1 VVVGVIA
8 GSSQLGLAIEGDPV
22 TMWRKRTGWTI
33 AVAVIAV
40 VMAFVAVS
48 VTPTEDVASAGTART
63 PVWVGAAVDGTWPT
77 ADGCA
82 GSRYPSADCSQP
94 STHHTFK
101 WGNPYPGDFGFDQQN
116 VAPDATVRVYAAPQD
131 PNIAGRINARIE
143 SVGLACRAEP
153 GETYAQTRGR
163 GGDAVRVG
171 IYDGGTRVGT
181 VTYVHVNAA
190 VSGGQAIS
198 RWGGVVGTVGS
209 YRSNPCWRGRH
220 LHAELY
226 NDVNYACYNRGWRS
240 GQRMSVTNFI
250 GYLGGAFASA
260 PRQACP

>member
-63 PVWVGAAVDGTWPT
+63 PVWVGAPVGGLLAAVDAPHVQVGQPLS
-77 ADGCA
+77 G
-82 GSRYPSADCSQP
+82 RLRLRSAERRARR
-94 STHHTFK
+94 H
-101 WGNPYPGDFGFDQQN
+101 GPG
-116 VAPDATVRVYAAPQD
+116 VR
-131 PNIAGRINARIE
+131 
-143 SVGLACRAEP
+143 RAEP